1 MPINNYNK
9 LQCQKDQPTVDNI
22 HVYPMCNVTEKI
34 NAPHLCPG
42 GIQYWIVF
50 EVFKLSYIWGNWHKF
65 LNEI

>member
-22 HVYPMCNVTEKI
+22 HVYPMYNVIEKI

-50 EVFKLSYIWGNWHKF
+50 
-65 LNEI
+65 